1 MNSNSIDISMELN
14 AKLLPNMGG
23 PLSNPEK
30 YRLIAFNIFDVFKIK
45 LELLY
50 RWEVNRILTIKLQ
63 W

>member
-1 MNSNSIDISMELN
+1 MSIATKFDIEM
-14 AKLLPNMGG
+14 
-23 PLSNPEK
+23 
-30 YRLIAFNIFDVFKIK
+30 FDVFKIK